1 MKKLDVY
8 ISGETMDLCIPTLEF
23 AKESKWYSWFNNPK
37 LTQYLEQGLFPT
49 TPEAQEE
56 FFYSQGKDRLIF
68 IISNKSDYMGV
79 VSLSH
84 INLIKK
90 TCEIATVIDSSVDK
104 RQSPYIALEAI
115 ELVNKNNEEEIKI
128 IAKMEELK

>member
-37 LTQYLEQGLFPT
+37 LTRYLEQGLFPT

-56 FFYSQGKDRLIF
+56 FF
-68 IISNKSDYMGV
+68 
-79 VSLSH
+79 SL
-84 INLIKK
+84 
-90 TCEIATVIDSSVDK
+90 
-104 RQSPYIALEAI
+104 R
-115 ELVNKNNEEEIKI
+115 
-128 IAKMEELK
+128 